1 MGLRRIPHGP
11 KRIISR
17 DLASAGLATR
27 SASLGVMLSCRP
39 SGSSSRC
46 SLVSPT
52 RTLGVGRI
60 PRWSEAV
67 TLCHR
72 SAVWIGGEVDGGAA
86 VLTRAG
92 ASAYWYVWGWLARS
106 DLLRLAASLPVD

>member
-1 MGLRRIPHGP
+1 MLSPVGLRVCR
-11 KRIISR
+11 
-17 DLASAGLATR
+17 AGDAFGLVGSDGLVQAIWQQQPVQ
-27 SASLGVMLSCRP
+27 LGKP
-39 SGSSSRC
+39 YTHPWKWADPP
-46 SLVSPT
+46 LV
-52 RTLGVGRI
+52 
-60 PRWSEAV
+60 EAV

-72 SAVWIGGEVDGGAA
+72 SAVWIGGEEDGGAA